1 MLETVRKALMA
12 LTLIVMAVAVFGLYM
27 AINTIIDYFIY
38 YRYAPI
44 YKALM
49 NLAVI
54 VLSIYVLN
62 IMLQERRGDSEER
75 KST

>member
-27 AINTIIDYFIY
+27 ALNSIIDYFIY

-49 NLAVI
+49 NLAII
-54 VLSIYVLN
+54 VLSIYVLKILLHN
-62 IMLQERRGDSEER
+62 DSEE
-75 KST
+75 KEST

>member
-27 AINTIIDYFIY
+27 ALNSIIDYFIY

-49 NLAVI
+49 NLAII

-62 IMLQERRGDSEER
+62 IMLHNDSEKKE
-75 KST
+75 ST

>member
-27 AINTIIDYFIY
+27 ALNSIIDYFIY

-54 VLSIYVLN
+54 VLSIYVLKILLHN
-62 IMLQERRGDSEER
+62 DSEE
-75 KST
+75 KEST